1 MNNSAKSVYCFGL
14 YLYLVGLTLIFVPNL
29 FFQILHLP
37 ETNEVWIRIV
47 GLLAFVLG
55 FYYHRLAAMN
65 ITAFFKLT
73 VPVRILVF
81 VAFIAFVLLQ
91 FVEPVLILI
100 GAVDLVGAVWT
111 WSALKKENLMR
122 S

>member
-1 MNNSAKSVYCFGL
+1 MTSSAKSVYVFGL

-29 FFQILHLP
+29 FLQTLHLP

-55 FYYHRLAAMN
+55 FYYHRMAAMN

-73 VPVRILVF
+73 IPVRLGVFAVF
-81 VAFIAFVLLQ
+81 VAFVLLHLA
-91 FVEPVLILI
+91 EPVLILI
-100 GAVDLVGAVWT
+100 GAVDLAGAIWT
-111 WSALKKENLMR
+111 WSALKKETA
-122 S
+122 